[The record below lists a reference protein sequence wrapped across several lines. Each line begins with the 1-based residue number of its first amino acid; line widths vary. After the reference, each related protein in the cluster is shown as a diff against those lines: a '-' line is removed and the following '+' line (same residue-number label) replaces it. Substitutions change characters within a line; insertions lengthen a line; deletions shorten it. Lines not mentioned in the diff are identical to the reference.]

1 MKAARAQKR
10 VCASKVAALVIQVR
24 GDKAIRDTDLAALF
38 GISVATLYAR
48 IKGKLWRFQPAAF
61 HQLPRVPGRGRRD
74 ARPSLAFTQSGVML
88 VAGVLA
94 NDAALEIGMDIA
106 HVLKTRRRSSAY
118 KKRPLDRVNDPEK
131 NAGYRE
137 ARSRLLEAHLRASP
151 TKVRH

>member
-1 MKAARAQKR
+1 MKARAQRR
-10 VCASKVAALVIQVR
+10 VSASKVAALVIQVH
-24 GDKAIRDTDLAALF
+24 GDKAIKDADLAALF
-38 GISVATLYAR
+38 GISVATMYAR

-61 HQLPRVPGRGRRD
+61 YELPRAHDRGRRD

-118 KKRPLDRVNDPEK
+118 KKRPVARAHDPEK
-131 NAGYRE
+131 TAGYRE
-137 ARSRLLEAHLRASP
+137 AKSRLVEAHLRAVP
-151 TKVRH
+151 LKVRH